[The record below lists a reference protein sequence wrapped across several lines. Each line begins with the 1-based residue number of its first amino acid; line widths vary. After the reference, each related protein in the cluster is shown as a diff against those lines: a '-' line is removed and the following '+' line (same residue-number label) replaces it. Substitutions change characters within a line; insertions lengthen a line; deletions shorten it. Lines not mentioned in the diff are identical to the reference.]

1 MREGKRKRFIVV
13 YLDMTELVAR
23 RKNQFVFTLF
33 VGTKETNEHPTKA
46 AAAAAALTSISS
58 YVRCSSS
65 YEKEIDGK
73 TTSACTQRVRI

>member
-46 AAAAAALTSISS
+46 AAAAALTSSSS